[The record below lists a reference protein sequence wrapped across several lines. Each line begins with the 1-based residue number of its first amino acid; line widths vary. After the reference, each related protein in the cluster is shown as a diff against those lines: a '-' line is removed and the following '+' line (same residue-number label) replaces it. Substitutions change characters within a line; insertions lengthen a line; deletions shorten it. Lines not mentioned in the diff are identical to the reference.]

1 MALPKIAM
9 LLLALELE
17 DVEIASGH
25 CCVADLLSHARDA
38 TLSFLNIT
46 NRDFAR
52 IYCTEHALDSF
63 PKKSSPPLI
72 PNTPTPAPPAQQGG
86 VLAIRGGNGDDDF
99 LRSLESEDER
109 PHEQRALTAIA
120 QLNAGQ
126 HTRITPTRARRPEGG
141 QTRVGRPP
149 KPRASFQFT
158 QMSQVAQE
166 NFDNFD
172 YGDNTQTEDEVPHA
186 QAQELPPPLEGSDQ
200 ESEQDELMAD
210 GIAEPRRNATPPVVN
225 NVYTQR
231 PAFMSATQVLR
242 RRILLKVH
250 HQLLKVIEE
259 IFINPQAAYLQQD
272 SDNKKAL
279 RVRKVVREQAMKT
292 TADKVS
298 EAIQA
303 EGNVDPK
310 LVKILIKDAVEA
322 KFK

>member
-1 MALPKIAM
+1 
-9 LLLALELE
+9 
-17 DVEIASGH
+17 
-25 CCVADLLSHARDA
+25 
-38 TLSFLNIT
+38 
-46 NRDFAR
+46 
-52 IYCTEHALDSF
+52 
-63 PKKSSPPLI
+63 
-72 PNTPTPAPPAQQGG
+72 
-86 VLAIRGGNGDDDF
+86 
-99 LRSLESEDER
+99 
-109 PHEQRALTAIA
+109 
-120 QLNAGQ
+120 
-126 HTRITPTRARRPEGG
+126 
-141 QTRVGRPP
+141 
-149 KPRASFQFT
+149 
-158 QMSQVAQE
+158 
-166 NFDNFD
+166 
-172 YGDNTQTEDEVPHA
+172 
-186 QAQELPPPLEGSDQ
+186 
-200 ESEQDELMAD
+200 MAD

-272 SDNKKAL
+272 SDNKRAL

-322 KFK
+322 KFQEATAGATQQASISKKKQTKGKSNNTASKNSRGAQSGGASSTKKKSPTRASGNSGGESGNAANAAKKGRRPQSQEKSKKSGTKSTTKNNKTGGRSKKK